1 MNFLK
6 LSGELFGK
14 LNPFPNSDF
23 LWNSDFWN
31 SVLGEREK
39 VRGPD
44 APALRK
50 GREND
55 GSGEKGKGRKGE
67 KGEKGLNGIY
77 FWFRS

>member
-1 MNFLK
+1 LNFLK

-39 VRGPD
+39 VRG
-44 APALRK
+44 L
-50 GREND
+50 END
-55 GSGEKGKGRKGE
+55 GSGGKGKRRKGKKGE
-67 KGEKGLNGIY
+67 KLGSSSVLKIRCGKAG
-77 FWFRS
+77 